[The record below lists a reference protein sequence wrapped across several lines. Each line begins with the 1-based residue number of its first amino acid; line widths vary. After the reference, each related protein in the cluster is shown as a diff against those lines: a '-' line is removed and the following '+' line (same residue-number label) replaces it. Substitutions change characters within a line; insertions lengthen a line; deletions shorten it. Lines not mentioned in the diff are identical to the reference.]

1 MKKYFAIFKYSLKMN
16 LTFIYDY
23 LFSAISY
30 AVHLIVFNSLW
41 DFILKDGT
49 MYGYDRPTLIWY
61 IVISEFITYAASRF
75 YKKISDM
82 VKDGT
87 IANLLI
93 KPMNFLTYVW
103 VEQSADII
111 KVAVNVV
118 MAAILGFTMAGPIKI
133 SSLQMMFFAIACILS
148 FLISNGIQFI
158 IGLVAF
164 YIEETKSVYFVVQ
177 KLQFLLVFVPIDFYG
192 KTIQKILM
200 FFPTTH
206 MIYAPTLI
214 FTRFDVETALGAMI
228 MQFVMFGIVM
238 MSTVLLYK
246 KGVKKI
252 NVNGG

>member
-1 MKKYFAIFKYSLKMN
+1 MKKYFEIFKYSLKMN

-23 LFSAISY
+23 VFSAISF
-30 AVHLIVFNSLW
+30 AIHMIVFNCLW

-61 IVISEFITYAASRF
+61 IIIAEFITYGASRF

-93 KPMNFLTYVW
+93 KPMNFLVYVW
-103 VEQSADII
+103 FEQSADLV
-111 KVAVNVV
+111 KVVVNAVT
-118 MAAILGFTMAGPIKI
+118 AIILGFTMAGEIEITAVQMIFFVI
-133 SSLQMMFFAIACILS
+133 SCVLS
-148 FLISNGIQFI
+148 FLISNAIQFI
-158 IGLVAF
+158 IGLIAF
-164 YIEETKSVYFVVQ
+164 YIEETRSVFFVVQ

-192 KTIQKILM
+192 EVIQKVLM
-200 FFPTTH
+200 FVPTTH
-206 MIYAPTLI
+206 MIYAPGLI
-214 FTRFDVETALGAMI
+214 FTRYNIETAIAAILMQLI
-228 MQFVMFGIVM
+228 MFTILMA
-238 MSTVLLYK
+238 STVVLYR

>member
-1 MKKYFAIFKYSLKMN
+1 MKKYFEIFKYSLKMN

-23 LFSAISY
+23 VFSAISF
-30 AVHLIVFNSLW
+30 AIHMIVFNCLW

-61 IVISEFITYAASRF
+61 IIIAEFITYGASRF

-93 KPMNFLTYVW
+93 KPMNFLVYVW
-103 VEQSADII
+103 FEQSADLV
-111 KVAVNVV
+111 KVVVNAVT
-118 MAAILGFTMAGPIKI
+118 AIILGLTMAGKI
-133 SSLQMMFFAIACILS
+133 EITAVQMIFFVISCVLS
-148 FLISNGIQFI
+148 FLISNAIQFI
-158 IGLVAF
+158 IGLIAF
-164 YIEETKSVYFVVQ
+164 YIEETRSVFFVVQ

-192 KTIQKILM
+192 EVIQKVLM
-200 FFPTTH
+200 FVPTTH
-206 MIYAPTLI
+206 MIYAPGLI
-214 FTRFDVETALGAMI
+214 FTRYNIETAIAAILMQLI
-228 MQFVMFGIVM
+228 MFTILMA
-238 MSTVLLYK
+238 STVVLYR

>member
-30 AVHLIVFNSLW
+30 AVHLMVFNSLW

-61 IVISEFITYAASRF
+61 IVISEFITYGASRF

-93 KPMNFLTYVW
+93 KPMNFLMYVW
-103 VEQSADII
+103 FEQSADVI
-111 KVAVNVV
+111 KIGVNAVTAV
-118 MAAILGFTMAGPIKI
+118 ILGLTMAGPIEI
-133 SSLQMMFFAIACILS
+133 TVAQMIFFVIACILS
-148 FLISNGIQFI
+148 FLISNAIQFI
-158 IGLVAF
+158 VGLIAF
-164 YIEETKSVYFVVQ
+164 YIEETKSVFFIVQ

-192 KTIQKILM
+192 EAIQRVLM
-200 FFPTTH
+200 LLPTTH
-206 MIYAPTLI
+206 MIYAPGLI
-214 FTRFDVETALGAMI
+214 FTRFNIQTAIEAI
-228 MQFVMFGIVM
+228 TMQLVMFGVM
-238 MSTVLLYK
+238 MAATILLYR